1 MDTNG
6 NNAALAE
13 NETPAAA
20 GTPKKKRRLLKR
32 LALVA
37 GTLVALLL
45 LFVAFGLGPVAKWA
59 INSAGAGIL
68 GVDKMSVETLVVR
81 PFGGYVRVENFV
93 VGRPVVEGEDFSQDL
108 MNLEYFE
115 FDFEALTALSR
126 KKIIRTLALKNLRLN
141 YEQLISGVTNVGA
154 LAKRF
159 AAPATEEAE
168 TPAEPEPETA
178 PAEEIYLAARF
189 VDIDGVR
196 VSLYMGAVPSP
207 LPPISVEFPEGLGL
221 DEDLTPVQ
229 FGMRFAGNFMSV
241 FRLLRASGISG
252 AASAAVG
259 AVSDAAG
266 ATAGAVSDAAGATVD
281 AVSGVAGATA
291 GAVSDAAGATADV
304 VSGAANAT
312 TDAVLDAG
320 KAVLDIFSGAEKK
333 DADASEK

>member
-1 MDTNG
+1 MNTNE
-6 NNAALAE
+6 NNAAPAE
-13 NETPAAA
+13 NETPADA

-32 LALVA
+32 LAIVA
-37 GTLVALLL
+37 GALVALLL
-45 LFVAFGLGPVAKWA
+45 LFVAFGLGSVAKWT
-59 INSAGAGIL
+59 INSVGAEIL

-108 MNLEYFE
+108 MSLEYFE

-141 YEQLISGVTNVGA
+141 YEQLISGATNVGA
-154 LAKRF
+154 LADRF
-159 AAPATEEAE
+159 APPSTEEPAT
-168 TPAEPEPETA
+168 PDEPEAAAA
-178 PAEEIYLAARF
+178 PAEEIYVAARF
-189 VDIDGVR
+189 VNIDGVR
-196 VSLYMGAVPSP
+196 VCLYMGSVPSP

-252 AASAAVG
+252 AASATV
-259 AVSDAAG
+259 
-266 ATAGAVSDAAGATVD
+266 GAVSDAAGATVD
-281 AVSGVAGATA
+281 AVSGAAGATAGAVSDAASATA
-291 GAVSDAAGATADV
+291 GAVSDAAGATADA
-304 VSGAANAT
+304 VSDAANAT

-320 KAVLDIFSGAEKK
+320 KAVLDIFSGSEKN
-333 DADASEK
+333 ADASEK

>member
-1 MDTNG
+1 MDTNE
-6 NNAALAE
+6 NNAAPAE
-13 NETPAAA
+13 NETPADA

-32 LALVA
+32 LAIAA
-37 GTLVALLL
+37 GALVALLL
-45 LFVAFGLGPVAKWA
+45 LFVAFGLGSVAKWA
-59 INSAGAGIL
+59 INSVGAEIL

-108 MNLEYFE
+108 MSLEYFE

-141 YEQLISGVTNVGA
+141 YEQLISGATNVGA
-154 LAKRF
+154 LAERF
-159 AAPATEEAE
+159 APPATEEPA
-168 TPAEPEPETA
+168 TPDEPEAAAA
-178 PAEEIYLAARF
+178 PAEEIYVAARF

-196 VSLYMGAVPSP
+196 VCLYMGSVPSP

-252 AASAAVG
+252 AASATVG
-259 AVSDAAG
+259 AVSDAAE
-266 ATAGAVSDAAGATVD
+266 ATVDTVSGAVSDAA
-281 AVSGVAGATA
+281 SATA
-291 GAVSDAAGATADV
+291 GAVSDAAGATADA
-304 VSGAANAT
+304 VSDAANAT

-320 KAVLDIFSGAEKK
+320 KAVLDIFSGSEKNAE
-333 DADASEK
+333 ASEK